1 MHVDIVLKIC
11 YNLQLYSYKAEYSK
25 GKYRCGNLVK
35 EYEYIVL
42 ATNEIFSHMI
52 SSVICLE
59 NYYNQNIDN
68 SFRNIF
74 RFFNELREDY
84 KVHIASEVDVDG
96 ERMQLAKFRTRCRY
110 KREEIL
116 TSFIEELK
124 ELDNSINYD
133 DKVREYYD
141 RIQKEDVETLEMQLM
156 IYPYLMSLV
165 RKNEEGKAN

>member
-1 MHVDIVLKIC
+1 M
-11 YNLQLYSYKAEYSK
+11 
-25 GKYRCGNLVK
+25 K

-74 RFFNELREDY
+74 HSFNELREDY
-84 KVHIASEVDVDG
+84 KVHMSTESDTDD
-96 ERMQLAKFRTRCRY
+96 ERMQLAKFRTRCRH

-116 TSFIEELK
+116 KSYIEELK

>member
-1 MHVDIVLKIC
+1 M
-11 YNLQLYSYKAEYSK
+11 
-25 GKYRCGNLVK
+25 K

-59 NYYNQNIDN
+59 NYYNESIDN

-74 RFFNELREDY
+74 VAFNELRKDY
-84 KVHIASEVDVDG
+84 KTHMSVELDSED
-96 ERMQLAKFRTRCRY
+96 ERMQLARFRTRCRH

-116 TSFIEELK
+116 ESYIEELK
-124 ELDNSINYD
+124 ELDNSIDYD
-133 DKVREYYD
+133 SKVREYYR
-141 RIQKEDVETLEMQLM
+141 RIEKEDVETLEMQLM